1 LTGCADKIRLSAQF
15 SDQFYNRLKVFF
27 MAQKVQEIS
36 DRLCDTAERF
46 IQHTG
51 HIVMWGNG
59 ILVLVI
65 LLQVVLR
72 YGFGR
77 GMVILEELQWHL
89 YGLGIMIGASY
100 ALVTDSHIR
109 VDIIQS
115 RISEKW
121 KNRWELFGILFLLLP
136 FATVIFFQS
145 LDFVYESFRLNER
158 SDAPLG
164 LPFRWII
171 KGVIPISFA
180 MLILA
185 AISRLV
191 RILNPMWKGN
201 SDGNR

>member
-1 LTGCADKIRLSAQF
+1 MTQRVPRLS
-15 SDQFYNRLKVFF
+15 NK
-27 MAQKVQEIS
+27 
-36 DRLCDTAERF
+36 LCDASENF
-46 IQHTG
+46 IRHIG

-59 ILVLVI
+59 LLILVI

-89 YGLGIMIGASY
+89 YGFGIMIGASY

-109 VDIIQS
+109 VDIIQARMTS
-115 RISEKW
+115 KW
-121 KNRWELFGILFLLLP
+121 KNRWELFGIIFLLLP
-136 FATVIFFQS
+136 FAVVIFHQS
-145 LDFVYESFRLNER
+145 LDFVYESYRVNES

-171 KGVIPISFA
+171 KGVIPVSFA
-180 MLILA
+180 LLILA
-185 AISRLV
+185 AVSRAV
-191 RILNPMWKGN
+191 RILNFMQKGR

>member
-1 LTGCADKIRLSAQF
+1 MVRKDHG
-15 SDQFYNRLKVFF
+15 
-27 MAQKVQEIS
+27 IS
-36 DRLCDTAERF
+36 DILCDTAERF
-46 IQHTG
+46 IQHIG

-59 ILVLVI
+59 LLVLVI

-109 VDIIQS
+109 VDIVQS
-115 RISEKW
+115 RMSEKW

-136 FATVIFFQS
+136 FAAVIFHQS
-145 LDFVYESFRLNER
+145 LDFVYESFRVSER

-180 MLILA
+180 LLILA
-185 AISRLV
+185 AISRFV
-191 RILNPMWKGN
+191 RILNTMQKG
-201 SDGNR
+201 SADGNR

>member
-1 LTGCADKIRLSAQF
+1 
-15 SDQFYNRLKVFF
+15 
-27 MAQKVQEIS
+27 MAQKFPGLS
-36 DRLCDTAERF
+36 DRLCDAAEKVVKH
-46 IQHTG
+46 IG
-51 HIVMWGNG
+51 HIIMWANG
-59 ILVLVI
+59 LLILVI
-65 LLQVVLR
+65 ILQVVLR
-72 YGFGR
+72 YGFGH

-109 VDIIQS
+109 VDIIQT
-115 RISEKW
+115 RMPQKW

-136 FATVIFFQS
+136 FAFVIFHQS
-145 LDFVYESFRLNER
+145 LDFVYESYRVNES

-180 MLILA
+180 LLILA
-185 AISRLV
+185 AISRSV
-191 RILNPMWKGN
+191 RIFNFMRKGR